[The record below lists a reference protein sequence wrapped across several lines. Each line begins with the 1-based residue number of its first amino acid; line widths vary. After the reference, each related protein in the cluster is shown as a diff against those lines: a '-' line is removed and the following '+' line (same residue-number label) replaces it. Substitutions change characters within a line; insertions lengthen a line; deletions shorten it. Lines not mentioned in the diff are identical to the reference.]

1 MAIRVLGYK
10 TVVEAKG
17 TWPTNY
23 IAKAQELKV
32 LKDVKYKAY
41 NDGAVRGNVALLIW
55 NMLRTNMWDVNS
67 ESEKDGLN
75 YSKSG
80 TMINKYF
87 DDYTYATATFTGF
100 NITDGKVEMGV
111 TAEYEENGKLFNLFK
126 KDQYEYAGNDFYTF
140 VSGEEVE
147 VLVNEED
154 ETLLTIVS
162 TGADKLVDGLKKDI
176 NDDYDELSDNEY
188 DYAYA
193 IIKNKKV
200 KESTRLDVVSDT
212 YIYDVDTS
220 NKKYVKFNETNTLKG
235 IYDEEEDNIYIK
247 DGERVTVKDIKV
259 GDVLSKV
266 AVQTEKTDEDTDY
279 VPTFYV
285 VSNSTI
291 KGKLTKVVL
300 DKEENETTATIG
312 GNEYTV
318 DGNAVYFEDPEEDNE
333 YANFTEGS
341 FDPAMKG
348 EVVEAKCDFLGRV
361 VAVLFDGEINEGDDE
376 EDIKVGF
383 YAITSDVEGR
393 YELSLENE
401 TGKDTYQFADNQTG
415 RKLLYEEL
423 KGTFSIVSFDED
435 NDIESLTEYTDTDN
449 GKEFKLKANKSGEY
463 DEVFGNLPAEL
474 VYDKD
479 GHKYIISK
487 DLNASYDKDN
497 KSITVENESVK
508 VNSDTVVVTLVY
520 DDKGT
525 KRLKDDECRVEFSEG
540 TKAIEKLKGE
550 PAVVITD
557 GANRFA
563 KAKYV
568 VIFDEVSNKEENLV
582 GIIANIEKN
591 ELGDWYIT
599 IADTRI
605 TSEKELAKAKKDA
618 RVLKDV
624 SDAQAK
630 DYRDNYQ
637 VVLYSLEENKDGEEE
652 VVIER
657 GITNDELKKSEINHA
672 YIAKS
677 DDSKNKN
684 VSSDGREAVIT
695 LNADAP
701 QEIKA
706 LLNGDKLDLDDEDVV
721 DFFEDYKMV
730 ILDVET
736 DTDKDETEEQ
746 RYATGYRE
754 VDYSK
759 VELKEL
765 DRISIDFNND
775 VVTIIRGL
783 GER

>member
-75 YSKSG
+75 YSKAG

-140 VSGEEVE
+140 VLGEEVE

-176 NDDYDELSDNEY
+176 NDDYDELKDNQNDY

-200 KESTRLDVVSDT
+200 KESTRLKVVSDT
-212 YIYDVDTS
+212 YINDVDTS
-220 NKKYVKFNETNTLKG
+220 NKKYVKFNETNSLKFV
-235 IYDEEEDNIYIK
+235 YDDEEDNIYIK

-259 GDVLSKV
+259 GDILSKV
-266 AVQTEKTDEDTDY
+266 AVQTEKTDEIIDK

-318 DGNAVYFEDPEEDNE
+318 DGSAVYYEDPEEDND
-333 YANFTEGS
+333 YNNFTEGN
-341 FDPAMKG
+341 FTTAMKG

-401 TGKDTYQFADNQTG
+401 KGKDTYQFADNHTG
-415 RKLLYEEL
+415 RQLLDENL
-423 KGTFSIVSFDED
+423 KGTFSIVSFDKD
-435 NDIESLTEYTDTDN
+435 SDIEDLTDYADGT
-449 GKEFKLKANKSGEY
+449 FQLKANKSGKY
-463 DEVFGNLPAEL
+463 DEVFENLPSEL

-487 DLNASYDKDN
+487 GLNASYDKDN
-497 KSITVENESVK
+497 KSITVGNESVK

-657 GITNDELKKSEINHA
+657 GITNDELKNSEINHA

-721 DFFEDYKMV
+721 DFFEDYKVV

-736 DTDKDETEEQ
+736 DTDEDDTEDQ
-746 RYATGYRE
+746 RYATGYKE

-765 DRISIDFNND
+765 DRISIDSNND

>member
-32 LKDVKYKAY
+32 LKDVSYKAY

-75 YSKSG
+75 YAKAG

-100 NITDGKVEMGV
+100 SITDGKVEMGIS
-111 TAEYEENGKLFNLFK
+111 AEYEENGKIVDLFK
-126 KDQYEYAGNDFYTF
+126 KEAYEYAGNDFYTF

-176 NDDYDELSDNEY
+176 NDDYDELLDNDY
-188 DYAYA
+188 DYAYT

-200 KESTRLDVVSDT
+200 QESTRLKVVSDT
-212 YIYDVDTS
+212 YIDDVDTS
-220 NKKYVKFNETNTLKG
+220 NKKYVKFNESSSLKFV
-235 IYDEEEDNIYIK
+235 YDDEEDNIYIK
-247 DGERVTVKDIKV
+247 DGERITVKDIAV
-259 GDVLSKV
+259 GDVLSEV
-266 AVQTEKTDEDTDY
+266 AVQTEKTDKDTDTEK
-279 VPTFYV
+279 VLKFYV
-285 VSNSTI
+285 VSNSTV

-300 DKEENETTATIG
+300 DKIENETTATIG
-312 GNEYTV
+312 GSEYTV
-318 DGNAVYFEDPEEDNE
+318 DSSAVYYEDPEDDNDPE
-333 YANFTEGS
+333 KFTEGN
-341 FDPAMKG
+341 FKTAMKG
-348 EVVEAKCDFLGRV
+348 EVVEAKCDFLRRV

-376 EDIKVGF
+376 EDIKVDF

-401 TGKDTYQFADNQTG
+401 NGKDTYQFANNGTG
-415 RKLLYEEL
+415 RKLLDEEL
-423 KGTFSIVSFDED
+423 KGTFTIVSFDKD
-435 NDIESLTEYTDTDN
+435 SDIEDLRDYEN
-449 GKEFKLKANKSGEY
+449 AAFQLKANKSGEY
-463 DEVFGNLPAEL
+463 DEVFDNLPAEL
-474 VYDKD
+474 VYNKD
-479 GHKYIISK
+479 GDKYIISK
-487 DLNASYDKDN
+487 DLKASYDKDN
-497 KSITVENESVK
+497 KSITLGSDSVK
-508 VNSDTVVVTLVY
+508 VNSDTVVVTLIY

-525 KRLKDDECRVEFSEG
+525 TRTKDDECRVEFSEG

-599 IADTRI
+599 IVDTRI

-618 RVLKDV
+618 RVLKDIT
-624 SDAQAK
+624 DAQAE

-637 VVLYSLEENKDGEEE
+637 VILYSLEENKDGEEE
-652 VVIER
+652 VIIET
-657 GITNDELKKSEINHA
+657 GLTNNELKKSEENHA

-677 DDSKNKN
+677 NDSKNKN

-706 LLNGDKLDLDDEDVV
+706 LLNGEKLDLDDEDVV
-721 DFFEDYKMV
+721 DFFADYKIV
-730 ILDVET
+730 ILDVEI
-736 DTDKDETEEQ
+736 DTDEDATEDQ
-746 RYATGYRE
+746 RFATGYKE

-765 DRISIDFNND
+765 DRISIDSNND